1 MVVVSKSKVYCVNYD
16 WLSFSVRLKN
26 ADAEIECPDN
36 WRMDIFPGTNV
47 YKNRAILRDPNGC
60 KVLTFCWCP
69 YSKVL
74 MPNICTVQIANSCL
88 YDADLTFVMP
98 LLNACV
104 ECVFNSWSRIDI
116 CVDYECSDRQLAMIR
131 KLNSGALFVSAK
143 SEGSVWWHETNWNG
157 VKSKFPHC
165 LTWGSATS
173 MFKWKLYNKSRE
185 QNQEQNQ
192 DGNSE
197 KPYIVAMWKDA
208 GFDVS
213 KVWRLELS
221 MTDSGGLRLDGHKLS
236 FEEILAEWFKFR
248 VFNDM
253 YERRF
258 WVIQTHAISDT
269 YVFNNFT
276 EQEVDKLWA
285 EAVYMYK
292 QDPNMSLYLGKDYI
306 DMAKVTQKEYKSF
319 NNDDDITFL
328 KDAVFERE
336 YIFNINDPTYK
347 GNYIFRNYD
356 DFYKQVT
363 NDTIPDVDGI
373 NLIKSKVDIIP
384 QPWIKKY
391 LLDVWKTNK
400 SHKYISFAVEW
411 DLKVIKLKGK
421 VENCYVRR
429 EN

>member
-1 MVVVSKSKVYCVNYD
+1 MVVVSKTKVYCVSYD

-74 MPNICTVQIANSCL
+74 MPNICTVQVANSCL

-116 CVDYECSDRQLAMIR
+116 CVDFQCSDRQLAMIR

-208 GFDVS
+208 GLDVT

-236 FEEILAEWFKFR
+236 FEEILAEWFKLR

-258 WVIQTHAISDT
+258 VMRESSGKKRKSREQRVWLFRFDMENLVLKRYVNAKPKPRPEVITQFRGLLRLLESPVSMASDDVYLSVYSAAAT
-269 YVFNNFT
+269 MVEKYHLELYCMRVLGKPFD
-276 EQEVDKLWA
+276 EWA
-285 EAVYMYK
+285 EEKYSSVGSGIHQAV
-292 QDPNMSLYLGKDYI
+292 PSL
-306 DMAKVTQKEYKSF
+306 
-319 NNDDDITFL
+319 
-328 KDAVFERE
+328 ERE
-336 YIFNINDPTYK
+336 ID
-347 GNYIFRNYD
+347 
-356 DFYKQVT
+356 
-363 NDTIPDVDGI
+363 
-373 NLIKSKVDIIP
+373 
-384 QPWIKKY
+384 
-391 LLDVWKTNK
+391 
-400 SHKYISFAVEW
+400 
-411 DLKVIKLKGK
+411 
-421 VENCYVRR
+421 
-429 EN
+429 